1 MATIDSDAHV
11 LESPATW
18 ELMDPEFKKHTPMV
32 VTQQS
37 GETTL
42 GTSGN
47 VVKEFWVVDGRIH
60 NKQVNMGLDTSEA
73 SREMSDVQARIDH
86 MKELEIDVQVLY
98 PTLFLRP
105 ITQNAEIDYALCK
118 GYNRWLAQINRHSPE
133 ELRWVVCPPLLSM
146 DKVREELKF
155 GKDNGACGIFIRAL
169 EANKLVSD
177 PYFFPLYEMS
187 AEFDLPICLHSGVAS
202 FDVHEVY
209 RQEPGFNKFKVTGVG
224 CFHQLLWNHIPEQFP
239 NTRWGF
245 VELSAQ
251 WIPYALNDI
260 SLRMERRG
268 EELPKDVLG
277 DNNMFVACQ
286 VTDDL
291 DYILAAVGDDNIVVG
306 TDYGH
311 NDTSTEIEALR
322 RLRSDGKISAKA
334 ADKILDAN
342 AKRLYALN

>member
-18 ELMDPEFKKHTPMV
+18 ELMDPEFKQHTPMV

-47 VVKEFWVVDGRIH
+47 VVREYWVVDGRIH

-105 ITQNAEIDYALCK
+105 ITINAEIDYALCK
-118 GYNRWLAQINRHSPE
+118 SYNRWLGQINKHSPK
-133 ELRWVVCPPLLSM
+133 ELRWAVCPPLLSM
-146 DKVREELKF
+146 DKVREELQY

-169 EANKLVSD
+169 EASKLISD
-177 PYFFPLYEMS
+177 PYFFPLYEMA
-187 AEFDLPICLHSGVAS
+187 AEFDMPICLHSGIAN
-202 FDVHEVY
+202 FDVHEVF
-209 RQEPGFNKFKVTGVG
+209 RNEPGFSKFKVTGVG
-224 CFHQLLWNHIPEQFP
+224 SFHQLLWSHLPRQFP
-239 NTRWGF
+239 KVRWGF

-251 WIPYALNDI
+251 WIPYALNDVA
-260 SLRMERRG
+260 LRMERRG

-277 DNNMFVACQ
+277 DNNIFVACQ

-291 DYILAAVGDDNIVVG
+291 DYILDRVGDDNIVVG

-322 RLRSDGKISAKA
+322 RLRSDGKIPAKS
-334 ADKILDAN
+334 ADKILDDN

>member
-1 MATIDSDAHV
+1 MGTIDADAHV

-18 ELMDPEFKKHTPMV
+18 ELIDPEFKKYTPMV

-37 GETTL
+37 GETKL
-42 GTSGN
+42 GNSGN
-47 VVKEFWVVDGRIH
+47 SVGEYWVVDGRLH
-60 NKQVNMGLDTSEA
+60 GKQSNMGIDTTQEA
-73 SREMSDVQARIDH
+73 REMSDIQARIDH
-86 MKELEIDVQVLY
+86 MKELEIDIQILY
-98 PTLFLRP
+98 PTLFLMP
-105 ITQNAEIDYALCK
+105 IARKAEIEYALCK
-118 GYNRWLAQINRHSPE
+118 SYNRWLAQINKHAPE

-155 GKDNGACGIFIRAL
+155 GKDNDACGIFIRAL
-169 EANKLVSD
+169 EADKLISD
-177 PYFFPLYEMS
+177 PYFFPLYEMA
-187 AEFDLPICLHSGVAS
+187 AEFDMPVCVHSGIAN
-202 FDVHEVY
+202 FDVFEAY
-209 RQEPGFNKFKVTGVG
+209 RDDPGFNKFKTTSIG
-224 CFHQLLWNHIPEQFP
+224 CFHQLLWNHIPQQFP
-239 NTRWGF
+239 AVRWGF

-251 WIPYALNDI
+251 WIPYVLNDI
-260 SLRMERRG
+260 SLRMQRRG
-268 EELPKDVLG
+268 EELSKNVLG
-277 DNNMFVACQ
+277 DNNIFVACQ

-322 RLRSDGKISAKA
+322 RLRSDGKISSKS

>member
-1 MATIDSDAHV
+1 MPIIDSDCHV
-11 LESPATW
+11 IENEHTWSYMVDADEKYQPTTVMAPDGQGQERAYWNIEGRLQTRRTFDPARTGTAVESSDMVDVSARLSHMD
-18 ELMDPEFKKHTPMV
+18 ELGV
-32 VTQQS
+32 
-37 GETTL
+37 
-42 GTSGN
+42 
-47 VVKEFWVVDGRIH
+47 
-60 NKQVNMGLDTSEA
+60 
-73 SREMSDVQARIDH
+73 
-86 MKELEIDVQVLY
+86 DVQVLY
-98 PTLFLRP
+98 PTIFLNLSFNRP
-105 ITQNAEIDYALCK
+105 EVEAAMCR
-118 GYNRWLAQINRHSPE
+118 GYNRWMADIWKAAKGRLG
-133 ELRWVVCPPLLSM
+133 WVVMAPTM
-146 DKVREELKF
+146 DMNQALAELHF
-155 GKDNGACGIFIRAL
+155 GKENGASGVFMRGMEQSRIPI
-169 EANKLVSD
+169 D

-322 RLRSDGKISAKA
+322 RLRSDGKISSKS